1 MKNHKDITHRI
12 LTYVDDTQH
21 VISATNNK
29 DLKEYIQDLH
39 DLLVVMYRNNSL
51 AINSDKTEF
60 LCMEKDDGENQA
72 DFTILD
78 DKRDILKQKNNMKIL
93 GYTINRDNNLET
105 HMSVCMAKMN
115 RTFNNLRNVLP
126 RMTVK
131 NRRIILNAK
140 IGGQLRLTLPLTL
153 NQNQRV
159 KKRAI
164 TMLMKVNKWIHGG
177 NTFMQNKKKICD
189 KIGSPMPEK
198 ELIDSSVLFIHK
210 LISQTKA
217 KALHKFIYLPNRTVS
232 RIYHRC
238 PKKKLYRT
246 PLESH
251 LHLYNQIPAHLKFLN
266 HKQLKRK
273 LKKETIDYTPEN

>member
-1 MKNHKDITHRI
+1 M
-12 LTYVDDTQH
+12 
-21 VISATNNK
+21 ISSPGVNEAN
-29 DLKEYIQDLH
+29 
-39 DLLVVMYRNNSL
+39 
-51 AINSDKTEF
+51 
-60 LCMEKDDGENQA
+60 
-72 DFTILD
+72 FTILD
-78 DKRDILKQKNNMKIL
+78 NKGDILKQKNTMKIL
-93 GYTINRDNNLET
+93 GYTVNRENNLET
-105 HMSVCMAKMN
+105 HMSVCMSKMN
-115 RTFNNLRNVLP
+115 RTYNSIRSVLP

-164 TMLMKVNKWIHGG
+164 TMIMKINKWIHGG
-177 NTFMQNKKKICD
+177 NTFMMNKKKICD

-198 ELIDSSVLFIHK
+198 ELIDISALFIHK
-210 LISQTKA
+210 LISQAKA
-217 KALHKFIYLPNRTVS
+217 KALHNFIYLPNRTVS
-232 RIYHRC
+232 RVYHRC

-266 HKQLKRK
+266 NKQLKRK